1 MYLTMKVYS
10 KNCVFRNPVTGDH
23 ASLLVHNTS
32 AVIVTDDGTVISSAD
47 NKSDSILRDL
57 GYTDKVYNGHG
68 DVQETN

>member
-1 MYLTMKVYS
+1 MYLTKKVFS
-10 KNCVFRNPVTGDH
+10 MNCVFRDPVTGAH

-32 AVIVTDDGTVISSAD
+32 VVIVTDDGKVISSAG
-47 NKSDSILRDL
+47 NKSDSILREL